1 MPGRLIFFDP
11 TAKPMFRR
19 SRLSAGE
26 RGKPRHLIACPSVQ
40 DMIHLDHQHRE
51 ECGSP
56 ARIAIVASDMRD
68 ELTLDIV
75 RSIVSQAGCAG
86 IRATVCDAAGS
97 VSKEKRLLK
106 ELLESDID
114 GLILSPV
121 DCHQMPA
128 QLRAA
133 RCPVVLVGQQY
144 FEPLSTT
151 FVGIDNCATVQ
162 RAIQYLRDTGC
173 ERIGFLADSDLKY
186 STQQRI
192 FGYRIALTNLGV
204 AEHSSLI
211 ITAGTDDAARAR
223 IRNIVGETCLDA
235 VICDS
240 PLACYQ
246 LFLALEELPKSV
258 TENLLVV
265 TFSNSRWQ
273 RFSKFQVVAISQP
286 TEQIASH
293 ALQSLTRRFLQSGR
307 RSSHKNEIFLGAE
320 ILGLVSCSERISNRD
335 TPESTHRIAP

>member
-1 MPGRLIFFDP
+1 MPYFDIQK
-11 TAKPMFRR
+11 AEGGN
-19 SRLSAGE
+19 L
-26 RGKPRHLIACPSVQ
+26 
-40 DMIHLDHQHRE
+40 
-51 ECGSP
+51 P

-68 ELTLDIV
+68 ELDLDLV
-75 RSIVSQAGCAG
+75 RCLVSQAGCAG
-86 IRATVCDAAGS
+86 MRAIVCDAAGS
-97 VSKEKRLLK
+97 LAKEKRLLN

-151 FVGIDNCATVQ
+151 FVGIDNCATAQ
-162 RAIQYLRDTGC
+162 RAVEHLRAAGC
-173 ERIGFLADSDLKY
+173 ERIGFLAESDQQY

-192 FGYRIALTNLGV
+192 FGYRIALANSEMAAQLTML
-204 AEHSSLI
+204 
-211 ITAGTDDAARAR
+211 ITAGADDTARTQICDLLSEKR
-223 IRNIVGETCLDA
+223 PDA

-240 PLACYQ
+240 SSACYQ
-246 LFLALEELPKSV
+246 LFLTLEQLPASV
-258 TENLLVV
+258 AEHVQVV

-273 RFSKFQVVAISQP
+273 RFSKFRVAAISQP

-293 ALQSLTRRFLQSGR
+293 ALQSIARRFQG
-307 RSSHKNEIFLGAE
+307 SSRNSTRKNEIFLGAE
-320 ILGLVSCSERISNRD
+320 LVVLTSKADPNDGRGARESVSC
-335 TPESTHRIAP
+335 TAL

>member
-1 MPGRLIFFDP
+1 MSGRLIFFDP
-11 TAKPMFRR
+11 TAKAMFRR
-19 SRLSAGE
+19 SRLSPGE
-26 RGKPRHLIACPSVQ
+26 RGKPRHLIACPFGQ
-40 DMIHLDHQHRE
+40 NMIHLDHQHRE
-51 ECGSP
+51 ACGPP
-56 ARIAIVASDMRD
+56 ARIAIVVSDMRD
-68 ELTLDIV
+68 ELNLDIV

-86 IRATVCDAAGS
+86 ICATVCDAAGS

-121 DCHQMPA
+121 DCHEMPA

-144 FEPLSTT
+144 FEPLPTT
-151 FVGIDNCATVQ
+151 FVGIDNCATTQ
-162 RAIQYLRDTGC
+162 RAVEHLRAEGC
-173 ERIGFLADSDLKY
+173 KRIGFLAEFDQQY

-192 FGYRIALTNLGV
+192 FGYRLAVANSGV
-204 AEHSSLI
+204 ADHSSILL
-211 ITAGTDDAARAR
+211 TAGAGDAARTR
-223 IRNIVGETCLDA
+223 IRNSVREKCLDA

-240 PLACYQ
+240 SSACYQ

-273 RFSKFQVVAISQP
+273 RFSKFRVVAINQP

-293 ALQSLTRRFLQSGR
+293 ALQSLTRRLLQSGR

-320 ILGLVSCSERISNRD
+320 ILGLASTANSNTGREAQ
-335 TPESTHRIAP
+335 ESACRIAL